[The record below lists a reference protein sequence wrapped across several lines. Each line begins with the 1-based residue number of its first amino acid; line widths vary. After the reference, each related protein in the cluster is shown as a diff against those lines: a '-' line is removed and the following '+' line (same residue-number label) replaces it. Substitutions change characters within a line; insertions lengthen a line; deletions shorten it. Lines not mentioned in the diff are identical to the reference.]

1 MTYSNSIAV
10 TLEVSKRDEFLQQLY
25 FHLNGDP
32 TKWEMDI
39 HAIGKEW
46 GYSDDEIDSF
56 LDYWETRRCIEVTRT
71 RGAETVAVRLTL
83 EGLTCVRD
91 ALLL

>member
-1 MTYSNSIAV
+1 MTV
-10 TLEVSKRDEFLQQLY
+10 TLEANKRDEFLQHLY
-25 FHLNGDP
+25 FHLGGDP
-32 TKWEMDI
+32 TIWEMDV

-56 LDYWETRRCIEVTRT
+56 LDYWKTKRCIEVTNAL
-71 RGAETVAVRLTL
+71 GAETVAVRLML
-83 EGLTCVRD
+83 EGIKCVRD